1 MGKSKKTSIK
11 LSPRMTAEGRESQ
24 LVNLAMN
31 LAKEK
36 LESGTASS
44 QLITH
49 FLKLGTEKYSLE
61 NEKLRSDLAVANAKI
76 KQMENDSV
84 LSTLYENV
92 IDAMK
97 LYTGQQIEESYDD
110 EY

>member
-1 MGKSKKTSIK
+1 MAKVTKTTKK
-11 LSPRMTAEGRESQ
+11 LSPRITAEGRESQ
-24 LVNLAMN
+24 LVNLAMG

-36 LESGTASS
+36 LIDGTASS

-61 NEKLRSDLAVANAKI
+61 IEKLRSDLEVANAKI
-76 KQMENDSV
+76 KQMENETV
-84 LSTLYENV
+84 LITLYENV
-92 IDAMK
+92 INAMK
-97 LYTGQQIEESYDD
+97 LYTGQPIEESHD